1 MLNCQAP
8 AQLLP
13 MAAQWLPAVAAVD
26 AAAQAHPWTQRQFAD
41 ALASGYH
48 GAMLVRHGEVLGF
61 FVAMQAVDEVHLL
74 ALSVAPQHQGLGHGR
89 CLLHA
94 LHEWARQ
101 VAAHTLWLE
110 VRSSNARARS
120 LYEGAG
126 FVAVGQRKDYYP
138 VGPGVREA
146 AVLMCKDLCKDL
158 AGGTA

>member
-1 MLNCQAP
+1 
-8 AQLLP
+8 
-13 MAAQWLPAVAAVD
+13 
-26 AAAQAHPWTQRQFAD
+26 
-41 ALASGYH
+41 
-48 GAMLVRHGEVLGF
+48 MLVRHGEVLGF

-94 LHEWARQ
+94 LHEWARH

-158 AGGTA
+158 AGGTP

>member
-1 MLNCQAP
+1 MLDCQAP
-8 AQLLP
+8 TQLLP

-74 ALSVAPQHQGLGHGR
+74 SLSVAPQHQGLGHGR

-110 VRSSNARARS
+110 VRSSNAR
-120 LYEGAG
+120 
-126 FVAVGQRKDYYP
+126 
-138 VGPGVREA
+138 
-146 AVLMCKDLCKDL
+146 
-158 AGGTA
+158 